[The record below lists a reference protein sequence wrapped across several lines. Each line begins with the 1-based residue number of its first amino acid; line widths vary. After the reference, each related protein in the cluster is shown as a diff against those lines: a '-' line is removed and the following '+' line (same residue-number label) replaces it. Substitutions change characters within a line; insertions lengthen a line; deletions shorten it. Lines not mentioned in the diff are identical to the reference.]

1 MEPITLRLAALRESL
16 QSSLWLFPS
25 VGVLVGIA
33 AAWVLGGLGDTGT
46 SLPFVFLGS
55 ADSARSILSTI
66 AGSTMTV
73 TSLTFSLTVVA
84 LQVASGQFTP
94 RLMRTFLSDRG
105 NQAVL
110 AVFLGTFAYSLVL
123 LQGVQAASDRIQ
135 RSIPA
140 IGVTVAVAAAMVS
153 VAALVYFIHHLTVQL
168 RVDKVMQHVA
178 EDTIA
183 VVEATFEPAIVD
195 DEPPEDVPVPDDAV
209 RVTAPSSGYLTGI
222 AVDQLVRAA
231 GKVGASVRLRPS
243 PGQWVVQD
251 TTLAW
256 VWWPAEEPGDDRDG
270 DDPDRDADAGR
281 DRERHDRAR
290 RLVRSHLHIADS
302 RTLEADPSFGIRQL
316 VDIAIRALSPGI
328 NDPTTAVEAVRQTSR
343 ILVVLGHRDL
353 GTIRRRADG
362 GSVVLPR
369 PDFAA
374 HLRLACDQVLRYGR
388 GEPAVVGALAEMLWD
403 LAETCEG
410 HHRRDAIRA
419 EARLLAAAMV
429 DADLPRSAA
438 APVGAVLD
446 AVHRA
451 LDGEVVV
458 VRPQAS

>member
-1 MEPITLRLAALRESL
+1 METVNLRLSALRESL
-16 QSSLWLFPS
+16 QSSLWVFPS
-25 VGVLVGIA
+25 IGVLVGIV
-33 AAWVLGGLGDTGT
+33 AAWWLGQLDDAGT
-46 SLPFVFLGS
+46 SLPFVFQGS

-110 AVFLGTFAYSLVL
+110 AVFLGTFAYALVL

-135 RSIPA
+135 RSVPA
-140 IGVTVAVAAAMVS
+140 IGVTVAVAAALVS
-153 VAALVYFIHHLTVQL
+153 VSALVYFIHHLTVQL

-178 EDTIA
+178 EDTIT
-183 VVEATFEPAIVD
+183 VVEATFQPAIVD
-195 DEPPEDVPVPDDAV
+195 DEPPEDVAIPDDAV
-209 RVTAPSSGYLTGI
+209 RVAAPRSGYLTGI
-222 AVDQLVRAA
+222 AVDQLVRAVTDA
-231 GKVGASVRLRPS
+231 GASVRLRPS

-256 VWWPAEEPGDDRDG
+256 VWWSSDDDHVE
-270 DDPDRDADAGR
+270 D
-281 DRERHDRAR
+281 RHDRAR
-290 RLVRSHLHIADS
+290 VLVRAHIHIADS

-328 NDPTTAVEAVRQTSR
+328 NDPTTAVEAIRQMSR

-362 GSVVLPR
+362 GSVVVPR

-374 HLRLACDQVLRYGR
+374 HLRLACDQILRYGR
-388 GEPAVVGALAEMLWD
+388 SEPAVVGALAELLWD
-403 LAETCEG
+403 LAETCDG

-419 EARLLAAAMV
+419 ESRLLAAAMV
-429 DADLPRSAA
+429 DKLR
-438 APVGAVLD
+438 
-446 AVHRA
+446 RA
-451 LDGEVVV
+451 ERKYPEDQVRGKALKYHEYDEWDGDPE
-458 VRPQAS
+458 